1 MKKTHIKMAKK
12 IRLKESELISLIER
26 VINTNNETEKKEE
39 IVTEEKED
47 TVIKLTQ
54 NDLKNIIERINK
66 KSQEK

>member
-1 MKKTHIKMAKK
+1 MAKK

-47 TVIKLTQ
+47 NVIKLTQ

>member
-1 MKKTHIKMAKK
+1 MAKK

>member
-47 TVIKLTQ
+47 NVIKLTQ

>member
-1 MKKTHIKMAKK
+1 MAKK

-39 IVTEEKED
+39 IVTEEKEE

>member
-1 MKKTHIKMAKK
+1 MTLTMKKTHIKMAKK

-47 TVIKLTQ
+47 TKGCKGVQ
-54 NDLKNIIERINK
+54 RGPE
-66 KSQEK
+66 QAF

>member
-1 MKKTHIKMAKK
+1 MAKK

-26 VINTNNETEKKEE
+26 VINTNNETKKKEE

-47 TVIKLTQ
+47 NVIKLTQ
-54 NDLKNIIERINK
+54 NDLQNIIERINK

>member
-1 MKKTHIKMAKK
+1 MAKK

-47 TVIKLTQ
+47 NVIKLTQ
-54 NDLKNIIERINK
+54 NDLQNIIERINK